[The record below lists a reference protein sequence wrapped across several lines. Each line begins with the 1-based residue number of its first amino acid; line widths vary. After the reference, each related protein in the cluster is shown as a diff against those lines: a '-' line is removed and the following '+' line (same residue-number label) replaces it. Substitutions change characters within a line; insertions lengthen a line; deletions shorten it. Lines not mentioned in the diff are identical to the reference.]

1 MGKCASKPTL
11 KKEKTF
17 STEEDRIISQ
27 FEKLAPF
34 NKLKLDKVETV
45 FEKHQF
51 EQRLTMPDLRSAL
64 NELGL
69 DHEQLK
75 NPNSHFSK
83 YFEAMLE
90 SDRLFYQRKLVLSAI
105 LTSKEEDSVK
115 INLMKKYYDLN
126 KNDEISRSELEIL
139 LKEIIDVSMRIIP
152 MMAVRD
158 SFSADDGLISVEQM
172 EGYTFNMDKVNK
184 SYAKKLMK
192 KIMKNEDYISLEV
205 FHAAFEKGYVK
216 VILNSSAVRKKIRMM
231 FKKKVNESA
240 EI

>member
-1 MGKCASKPTL
+1 MGKCTSKPHL
-11 KKEKTF
+11 KREKTF
-17 STEEDRIISQ
+17 STEEDRIISH
-27 FEKLAPF
+27 FEKKAPF
-34 NKLKLDKVETV
+34 TKLKLRKVETV

-51 EQRLTMPDLRSAL
+51 EQRLTMPDLRLSL

-75 NPNSHFSK
+75 DPNSHFSK
-83 YFEAMLE
+83 FFEAMLE
-90 SDRLFYQRKLVLSAI
+90 PDRLFYQRKIVLSAI
-105 LTSKEEDSVK
+105 LTSKEDDSIK

-126 KNDEISRSELEIL
+126 KNNEISRSELEVL

-158 SFSADDGLISVEQM
+158 SFSVEDGLITVEQM
-172 EGYTFNMDKVNK
+172 EGYSFNMDKIYK
-184 SYAKKLMK
+184 SYVRKLIK
-192 KIMKNEDYISLEV
+192 KIMNKEDSISLEG
-205 FHAAFEKGYVK
+205 FHAAFEKGYVR

-240 EI
+240 EV